1 MNSLQFGHKSQLP
14 AALATNHL
22 LGCTGD
28 GEQGLSAVP
37 RNPSPH
43 CGGDLGASCHHGKGV
58 TRGIYVS
65 R

>member
-37 RNPSPH
+37 RENSGPDRRKEELWQSKPSSP
-43 CGGDLGASCHHGKGV
+43 
-58 TRGIYVS
+58 
-65 R
+65 